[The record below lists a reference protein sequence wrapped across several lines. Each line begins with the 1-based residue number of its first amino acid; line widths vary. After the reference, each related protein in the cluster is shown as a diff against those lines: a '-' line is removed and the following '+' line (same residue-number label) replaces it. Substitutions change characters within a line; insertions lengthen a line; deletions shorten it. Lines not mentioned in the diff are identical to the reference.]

1 MASRHEE
8 AEDVD
13 NGEKAG
19 LEQHH
24 VVPGQDCTRNAK
36 GSSL

>member
-13 NGEKAG
+13 NREKAG
-19 LEQHH
+19 LDQHH
-24 VVPGQDCTRNAK
+24 VVPGQD
-36 GSSL
+36 